1 MKVKRT
7 LHMTVVRPTMKC
19 RVEAWSVNQTREKN
33 EDVAEIMMLRWNEVC
48 GIIRMDRIGNEGN
61 GAETKVG
68 EISQDRKCRT
78 EG

>member
-1 MKVKRT
+1 M
-7 LHMTVVRPTMKC
+7 
-19 RVEAWSVNQTREKN
+19 NQTREKKL
-33 EDVAEIMMLRWNEVC
+33 DVAEITMLRWTGVC
-48 GIIRMDRIGNEGN
+48 GITRMDKIRNEEN

>member
-1 MKVKRT
+1 
-7 LHMTVVRPTMKC
+7 
-19 RVEAWSVNQTREKN
+19 
-33 EDVAEIMMLRWNEVC
+33 MMLRWNEVC